1 MTLPQNPF
9 QTAKPFKKQT
19 QPSYY
24 SFIYL
29 FIYLFSITY
38 QLFLYKF
45 ICINYIV
52 YLHTYTSSHDLHCL
66 VISIARK
73 IYALLSGREQ

>member
-1 MTLPQNPF
+1 MLDMTLPQNPF
-9 QTAKPFKKQT
+9 QTAKLFKQQTKPF
-19 QPSYY
+19 YY
-24 SFIYL
+24 S